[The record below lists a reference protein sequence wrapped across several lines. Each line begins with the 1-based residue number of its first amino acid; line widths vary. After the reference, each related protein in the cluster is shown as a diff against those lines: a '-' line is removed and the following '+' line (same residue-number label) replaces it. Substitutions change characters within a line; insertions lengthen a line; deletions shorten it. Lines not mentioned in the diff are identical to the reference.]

1 MRARHPSGAA
11 RTAHVGFP
19 SSAALAVQRRGV
31 LAGLVVIT
39 SSGDVEHRDR
49 RNDKEQPRRD
59 QRGGEHTITSAIAIA
74 IAIAPVA
81 AEIMPDLPPVK
92 SMITAMLNE
101 AYRPTLGSTPAMM
114 EEAMASGMSA
124 SATSRAFSVLDAMT
138 VGEDAGP
145 D

>member
-19 SSAALAVQRRGV
+19 SSAALAVQRRGDL

-59 QRGGEHTITSAIAIA
+59 QRGGEHTITS
-74 IAIAPVA
+74 AIAPVA

>member
-1 MRARHPSGAA
+1 
-11 RTAHVGFP
+11 
-19 SSAALAVQRRGV
+19 
-31 LAGLVVIT
+31 
-39 SSGDVEHRDR
+39 
-49 RNDKEQPRRD
+49 
-59 QRGGEHTITSAIAIA
+59 
-74 IAIAPVA
+74 VA

>member
-74 IAIAPVA
+74 IAPVA